1 MRKNGDWRPDISEGE
16 GRLSDRIL
24 AALEADI
31 ANGELAPDARLP
43 THRRLAEMLRVG
55 VGTVTRAYLE
65 AEARGLVTANV
76 GRGTFV
82 SDRAEGRQS
91 TSGSAD
97 AVVDLAMNLAPAAQT
112 ETHLIDAL
120 ARLRRR
126 SDLRAHLRYA
136 PSAGFESHR
145 RAGARWLAE
154 TANFSGLDWRRV
166 VVTGG
171 AQQAIAISL
180 MTASRPGAPLIV
192 EALTFSGVKS
202 LAASLDHR
210 LYGAAMD
217 AEGLTPD
224 GLDAAVAASGA
235 RVAYVQPLQNP
246 TGRMMGLERR
256 RAIVDVARRRDLLLI
271 EDDLYAAYAAEQGRP
286 PLALLAPERTFYVT
300 GLSKSLAPGLR
311 VGYCV
316 PPEGGDWLE
325 RCTSMLR
332 SIAFGPPSLGGLV
345 GVQWIEDGTAHEIL
359 EGHRR
364 EFARRTATALDILG
378 SLVDRPPNASATHLW
393 APMDDLKAERA
404 AARAL
409 RERVQVTP
417 PTAPMAPGSTECGLR
432 LCLGGAPSLA
442 VLQEGLSV
450 IARILAEAEEPAL
463 EVI

>member
-1 MRKNGDWRPDISEGE
+1 MRKHGHWRPDISAGE

-24 AALEADI
+24 AALQADI
-31 ANGELAPDARLP
+31 ASGELAPDAKLP
-43 THRRLAEMLRVG
+43 THRRLAEMLGVG

-65 AEARGLVTANV
+65 AEVRGLVTASV
-76 GRGTFV
+76 GRGTYV
-82 SDRAEGRQS
+82 ADRADDRPA
-91 TSGSAD
+91 SGSAD
-97 AVVDLAMNLAPAAQT
+97 AVVDLGMNLAPAAQT
-112 ETHLIDAL
+112 ESLLTDAL

-126 SDLRAHLRYA
+126 SDLRAHLNYPPA
-136 PSAGFESHR
+136 AGFESHR

-154 TANFSGLDWRRV
+154 TGNFSGLDWRRV

-171 AQQAIAISL
+171 AQQAIAIAL

-192 EALTFSGVKS
+192 ETLTFFGVKT
-202 LAASLDHR
+202 LAASLDHP

-224 GLDAAVAASGA
+224 GLDAAAAATGG

-256 RAIVDVARRRDLLLI
+256 RAIVEVARRRDLLLI
-271 EDDLYAAYAAEQGRP
+271 EDDICSAYAAEQGRP

-300 GLSKSLAPGLR
+300 GMSKSLAPGLR

-316 PPEGGDWLE
+316 PPEGAEWLE
-325 RCTSMLR
+325 RCASMLR
-332 SIAFGPPSLGGLV
+332 GIAFGPPSLSGLLCT
-345 GVQWIEDGTAHEIL
+345 QWIEDGTAHEIL

-364 EFARRTATALDILG
+364 EFARRTAAALDILG
-378 SLVDRPPNASATHLW
+378 SRVDRPPNASATHLW

-404 AARAL
+404 ASRAL
-409 RERVQVTP
+409 REGVRVTP
-417 PTAPMAPGSTECGLR
+417 PNAPMAPGSTECGLR
-432 LCLGGAPSLA
+432 LCLGGASSLA
-442 VLQEGLSV
+442 VLQAALSV
-450 IARILAEAEEPAL
+450 VARVLAEAEEPAL